1 MKSNAALDYP
11 INLGKNETKKKKKTS
26 QTNSFTTS
34 SFSKIIKEEKNE
46 REPDGY
52 MIFLDSL
59 CSLFHS
65 VYNMERKVT
74 LVHSRIGYRNINH
87 SVIQLPYL
95 MIAKEWKKERRR

>member
-1 MKSNAALDYP
+1 MKQ
-11 INLGKNETKKKKKTS
+11 KQKKTS

-34 SFSKIIKEEKNE
+34 SFSKVIKEEEKNE
-46 REPDGY
+46 REPDEY

-95 MIAKEWKKERRR
+95 MIAKERKKERR

>member
-1 MKSNAALDYP
+1 MKQ
-11 INLGKNETKKKKKTS
+11 KQKKKTS

-34 SFSKIIKEEKNE
+34 SFSKVIKEEEKNE
-46 REPDGY
+46 RKPDGY

-59 CSLFHS
+59 CSLFHP

-74 LVHSRIGYRNINH
+74 LVHSRVRYRNINH

-95 MIAKEWKKERRR
+95 MIAKERKKERR

>member
-1 MKSNAALDYP
+1 MKQ
-11 INLGKNETKKKKKTS
+11 KQKKTS

-34 SFSKIIKEEKNE
+34 SFSKVIKEEEEENE
-46 REPDGY
+46 REPDEY

-74 LVHSRIGYRNINH
+74 LVHGRVGYRNINH